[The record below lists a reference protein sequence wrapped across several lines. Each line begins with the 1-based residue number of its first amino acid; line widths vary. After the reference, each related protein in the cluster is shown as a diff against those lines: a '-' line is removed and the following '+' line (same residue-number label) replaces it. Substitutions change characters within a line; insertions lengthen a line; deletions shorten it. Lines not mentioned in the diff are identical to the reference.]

1 MRVSNLVFA
10 IVSLIVL
17 VTTFTAECVGSAKG
31 GTDGKRTSRSVA
43 AELAAAAG
51 AAATTEVDVSNNESI
66 ARSLQEDEN
75 KKQADITNGSSAG
88 GGPSSEHLARIL
100 QKEEEDK
107 ACASRNDS
115 SPAQKTNKRTFQLRS
130 KAKGSGDAI
139 MVYCCS
145 CSKI

>member
-100 QKEEEDK
+100 QEEEDK

-130 KAKGSGDAI
+130 KAKGSGNAI

-145 CSKI
+145 CCSII